1 MKVKFLLAATIFSC
15 LTIDVL
21 AQVSVSGK
29 IVSAETN
36 EPVVGANIRVDHSL
50 AGCTTNGK
58 GEFSINNLPDGKH
71 LLSITHVSYL
81 PQKYTATGSEENIII
96 KMRESYMNLGQV
108 VVTGT
113 GTHRRMTNSPMPVQV
128 ITSKD
133 LGNANVTSL
142 EDALVKLTP
151 NVTTMTNG
159 MGTTLSLNGM
169 NEDYMLVLENGKRL
183 TGDDRYTRINVAN
196 IKRIEILSG
205 AASALY
211 GSDAIG
217 GVVNIITDDSKNALN
232 VSSYTHYTS
241 KGRFNENI
249 NVDVNAG
256 KFSSYT
262 SYQRKEADNWQVN
275 DIDENGYKT
284 GRPMS
289 TGFHS
294 DNISQRFTYNATDR
308 LSFYVRGNYYDYET
322 RRPETA
328 TYFKASKK
336 KDENG
341 NIIYDETQAYKYN
354 MLHNTYTYGAGAKY
368 MINKS
373 AYIDA
378 DFYADNYT
386 SKYDYFLKDGDF
398 ERGDKETR
406 KETHYYN
413 ATIKGIFKPNKWN
426 KVSTGIEY
434 INEHFSSE
442 SDYINFKN
450 MYTLALFAQDEI
462 SILKELQAVV
472 GLRYIYNENF
482 KNYATPN
489 VAIMYKPGNFNFRAA
504 YATGFRSPTLSQLY
518 ASDEAKT
525 GTRATIGN
533 PDLKPEKSNFFS
545 LNGEYTCSRFSI
557 SVTGFYNDIK
567 NMINYRTLSED
578 EIKQM
583 GLEELNQRY
592 PTIRQRDNVDRAKIK
607 GISVNANVY
616 VGAGVTVGGGYI
628 YTDSEAKT
636 LEYDSKTKQNVTVTT
651 PVDKSVKN
659 AANVNARWDHDWN
672 NYHLNINLN
681 GHIQGERYSSTYGYA
696 PKYQQWDLN
705 TCHTFNLDTFI
716 LEPGLGI
723 ENIFNK
729 RDDRPWNSNFSTINP
744 GRAVYISLALK
755 FRK

>member
-1 MKVKFLLAATIFSC
+1 MLSC
-15 LTIDVL
+15 MAITVC
-21 AQVSVSGK
+21 AQSSLSGK
-29 IVSAETN
+29 IVSEETN
-36 EPVVGANIRVDHSL
+36 EPVVGANIRIDHSL
-50 AGCTTNGK
+50 TGCTTNGK
-58 GEFSINNLPDGKH
+58 GEFTIKNLPDGKH
-71 LLSITHVSYL
+71 TLNITHVSYL
-81 PQKYTATGSEENIII
+81 PQKYTANTGEENILI

-113 GTHRRMTNSPMPVQV
+113 GTHRRMSNSPVPVQV
-128 ITSKD
+128 ITAKD

-151 NVTTMTNG
+151 NVTSMTNG

-217 GVVNIITDDSKNALN
+217 GVINIITDDSKNALN
-232 VSSYTHYTS
+232 VSNYTHYTS
-241 KGRFNENI
+241 KGRFSENI

-275 DIDENGYKT
+275 DLDEAGNKT

-289 TGFHS
+289 TGFVS
-294 DNISQRFTYNATDR
+294 DNISQRFAYNANDR
-308 LSFYVRGNYYDYET
+308 LSFYLRGNYYDYET
-322 RRPETA
+322 RRDEAA
-328 TYFKASKK
+328 TYFKADKK

-341 NIIYDETQAYKYN
+341 NTVYKETQAYTYN
-354 MLHNTYTYGAGAKY
+354 ILHDSYTYGAGAKY

-386 SKYDYFLKDGDF
+386 SKYGYFKKSGDF
-398 ERGDKETR
+398 QRGDEEKR
-406 KETHYYN
+406 KQTNYYN
-413 ATIKGIFKPNKWN
+413 ATIKGIFKLNKWN
-426 KVSTGIEY
+426 KLSTGIEY
-434 INEHFSSE
+434 INEHFKSE
-442 SDYINFKN
+442 SENISFKN
-450 MYTLALFAQDEI
+450 MYTFAIFAQDEI
-462 SILKELQAVV
+462 TIMKNLQAVA
-472 GLRYIYNENF
+472 GIRYLYNENF

-489 VAIMYKPGNFNFRAA
+489 IAFMYKPGNFNFRAA
-504 YATGFRSPTLSQLY
+504 YATGFRTPTLSQLY
-518 ASDEAKT
+518 ATDESKT
-525 GTRATIGN
+525 SSRFTVGN
-533 PDLKPEKSNFFS
+533 PNLKPEKSNFFS

-567 NMINYRTLSED
+567 DMIDYSVLSD
-578 EIKQM
+578 EEIQDM
-583 GLEELNQRY
+583 GLDDIHENFA
-592 PTIRQRDNVDRAKIK
+592 TIRQRDNVNRAKIK
-607 GISVNANVY
+607 GISVNTNIY
-616 VGAGVTVGGGYI
+616 VGAGVTIGGSYI

-636 LEYDSKTKQNVTVTT
+636 LTYDTPTKEYVTIIS
-651 PVDKSVKN
+651 PVDKSIKN
-659 AANVNARWDHDWN
+659 AANVHARWDHNWN

-705 TCHTFNLDTFI
+705 TRHTFNLDAFM
-716 LEPGLGI
+716 LEPGIGI
-723 ENIFNK
+723 ENLFNK

-744 GRAVYISLALK
+744 GRAVYISLAVK
-755 FRK
+755 FKK

>member
-1 MKVKFLLAATIFSC
+1 MKKKCLLTAVFSW
-15 LTIDVL
+15 IVVSMF
-21 AQVSVSGK
+21 AQTALKGK
-29 IVSAETN
+29 VVNAETN
-36 EPVVGANIRVDHSL
+36 EPVVGANIRIDHSL

-58 GEFSINNLPDGKH
+58 GEFNISNLPEGTH
-71 LLSITHVSYL
+71 TLSVTHVSFL
-81 PQKYTATGSEENIII
+81 PQKYTADSQDENILI
-96 KMRESYMNLGQV
+96 KMNESYINLGQV
-108 VVTGT
+108 VITGT
-113 GTHRRMTNSPMPVQV
+113 GTHRRMTNSPVPIQV
-128 ITSKD
+128 ITAKD
-133 LGNANVTSL
+133 LGNANVTNL

-169 NEDYMLVLENGKRL
+169 NEDYMLLLENGKRL
-183 TGDDRYTRINVAN
+183 TGDDRYTRINIAN

-217 GVVNIITDDSKNALN
+217 GVINIITDDTKNAVN
-232 VSSYTHYTS
+232 VSNYTHYTS
-241 KGRFNENI
+241 KGRFSENI
-249 NVDVNAG
+249 NADVNAG

-262 SYQRKEADNWQVN
+262 SYQRREADNWQVN
-275 DIDENGYKT
+275 DLDENGYKT

-289 TGFHS
+289 TGFLS
-294 DNISQRFTYNATDR
+294 DNISQRFAYNATDR
-308 LSFYVRGNYYDYET
+308 LSFYVRGNYYDYNT

-328 TYFKASKK
+328 TYFKKGKK

-341 NIIYDETQAYKYN
+341 NPIYEETQAYTYN
-354 MLHNTYTYGAGAKY
+354 MAHETYTYGAKY

-378 DFYADNYT
+378 DFFADNYT
-386 SKYDYFLKDGDF
+386 SKYDYFLKTGDF

-406 KETHYYN
+406 KETTYYD
-413 ATIKGIFKPNKWN
+413 ATVKGIFKPNTWN

-434 INEHFSSE
+434 INENFRSQ
-442 SDYINFKN
+442 SDNISFKS
-450 MYTLALFAQDEI
+450 MYTIALFAQDEI
-462 SILKELQAVV
+462 TILRNLQAVLGV
-472 GLRYIYNENF
+472 RYLYNENF

-489 VAIMYKPGNFNFRAA
+489 VALMYKLKGFNFRAS

-518 ASDEAKT
+518 ATDESKT
-525 GTRATIGN
+525 SSRYTIGN

-557 SVTGFYNDIK
+557 SATGFYNDIK
-567 NMINYRTLSED
+567 DMIDYRVLSD
-578 EIKQM
+578 EEIHQM
-583 GLEELNQRY
+583 GLDELHEKFS
-592 PTIRQRDNVDRAKIK
+592 TIRQRDNVNRAKIK
-607 GISVNANVY
+607 GISVNANIY
-616 VGAGVTVGGGYI
+616 AGAGFTVGGGYI

-636 LEYDSKTKQNVTVTT
+636 LERDSKTGTDIVVIT

-659 AANVNARWDHDWN
+659 AANVHARWDHDWN
-672 NYHLNINLN
+672 NYHLNVNLS

-705 TCHTFNLDTFI
+705 TRHSFNLDAFI
-716 LEPGLGI
+716 LEPGIGI
-723 ENIFNK
+723 ENLFNN

-744 GRAVYISLALK
+744 GRAVYVSLAVK
-755 FRK
+755 FKK

>member
-1 MKVKFLLAATIFSC
+1 MKKKCLLTAAISWIVVSMF
-15 LTIDVL
+15 
-21 AQVSVSGK
+21 AQTALKGK
-29 IVSAETN
+29 VVNAETN
-36 EPVVGANIRVDHSL
+36 EPVVGANIRIDHSL

-58 GEFSINNLPDGKH
+58 GEFNISNLPEGEH
-71 LLSITHVSYL
+71 TLSVTHVSFL
-81 PQKYTATGSEENIII
+81 PQKYTADSQDENILI
-96 KMRESYMNLGQV
+96 KMNESYINLGQV
-108 VVTGT
+108 VITGT
-113 GTHRRMTNSPMPVQV
+113 GTHRRMTNSPVPIQV
-128 ITSKD
+128 ITAKD
-133 LGNANVTSL
+133 LGNANVTNL

-169 NEDYMLVLENGKRL
+169 NEDYMLLLENGKRL
-183 TGDDRYTRINVAN
+183 TGDDRYTRINIAN

-217 GVVNIITDDSKNALN
+217 GVINIITDDTKNAVN
-232 VSSYTHYTS
+232 VSNYTHYTS
-241 KGRFNENI
+241 KGRFSENI

-262 SYQRKEADNWQVN
+262 SYQRREADNWQVN
-275 DIDENGYKT
+275 DLDENGYKT

-289 TGFHS
+289 TGFLS
-294 DNISQRFTYNATDR
+294 DNISQRFAYNATDR
-308 LSFYVRGNYYDYET
+308 LSFYVRGNYYDYNT

-328 TYFKASKK
+328 TYFKKGKK

-341 NIIYDETQAYKYN
+341 NPIYEETQAYTYN
-354 MLHNTYTYGAGAKY
+354 MAHETYTYGAGAKY

-378 DFYADNYT
+378 DFFADNYT
-386 SKYDYFLKDGDF
+386 SKYDYFLKTGDF
-398 ERGDKETR
+398 KRGDKETR
-406 KETHYYN
+406 KETTYYD
-413 ATIKGIFKPNKWN
+413 ATVKGIFKPNTWN

-434 INEHFSSE
+434 INENFRSQ
-442 SDYINFKN
+442 SDNISFKS
-450 MYTLALFAQDEI
+450 MYTIALFAQDEI
-462 SILKELQAVV
+462 TILRNLQAVLGV
-472 GLRYIYNENF
+472 RYLYNENF

-489 VAIMYKPGNFNFRAA
+489 VALMYKLKGFNFRAS

-518 ASDEAKT
+518 ATDESKT
-525 GTRATIGN
+525 SNRYTVGN

-557 SVTGFYNDIK
+557 SATGFYNDIK
-567 NMINYRTLSED
+567 DMIDYRVLSD
-578 EIKQM
+578 EEIHQM
-583 GLEELNQRY
+583 GLDELHEKFS
-592 PTIRQRDNVDRAKIK
+592 TIRQRDNVNRAKIK
-607 GISVNANVY
+607 GISVNANIY
-616 VGAGVTVGGGYI
+616 AGAGFTVGGGYI

-636 LEYDSKTKQNVTVTT
+636 LEHDSKTGADIVVIT

-659 AANVNARWDHDWN
+659 AANIHARWDHDWN
-672 NYHLNINLN
+672 NYHLNVNLS

-705 TCHTFNLDTFI
+705 TRHSFNLDAFI
-716 LEPGLGI
+716 LEPGIGI
-723 ENIFNK
+723 ENLFNN

-744 GRAVYISLALK
+744 GRAVYISLAVK
-755 FRK
+755 FKK

>member
-1 MKVKFLLAATIFSC
+1 MKRKMFLAAILSYIAATVC
-15 LTIDVL
+15 
-21 AQVSVSGK
+21 AQTSLNGK
-29 IVSAETN
+29 IISAETN
-36 EPVVGANIRVDHSL
+36 EPVVGANIRIDHSL

-58 GEFSINNLPDGKH
+58 GEFSINNLPEGKH
-71 LLSITHVSYL
+71 LLSITHVSFL
-81 PQKYTATGSEENIII
+81 PQKHTAHSNDKNILI

-128 ITSKD
+128 ITAKD
-133 LGNANVTSL
+133 LNNANVTSL

-151 NVTTMTNG
+151 NVTTVTNG

-169 NEDYMLVLENGKRL
+169 NEDYMLMLENGKRL
-183 TGDDRYTRINVAN
+183 TGDDRYTRVNVAN

-217 GVVNIITDDSKNALN
+217 GVINIITDDSKNAIN
-232 VSSYTHYTS
+232 VSNNTHFTS
-241 KGRFNENI
+241 KGRFSENI
-249 NVDVNAG
+249 NVDVNTG

-289 TGFHS
+289 TGFLS
-294 DNISQRFTYNATDR
+294 DNINQRFAYNVNDR
-308 LSFYVRGNYYDYET
+308 LSFYIRGNYYDYET
-322 RRPETA
+322 RRPEAA
-328 TYFKASKK
+328 TYFKKGKK
-336 KDENG
+336 KDEEG
-341 NIIYDETQAYKYN
+341 NAIYEETQAYTYN
-354 MLHNTYTYGAGAKY
+354 LAHETYTYGAGAKY

-386 SKYDYFLKDGDF
+386 SKYDYFLKSGDF
-398 ERGDKETR
+398 QPGDKETR

-413 ATIKGIFKPNKWN
+413 ATIKGIFKLNKWN
-426 KVSTGIEY
+426 KLSTGIEY
-434 INEHFSSE
+434 INEHFQSE
-442 SDYINFKN
+442 SDNIRFKN
-450 MYTLALFAQDEI
+450 MYTFALFAQDEI
-462 SILKELQAVV
+462 SILKNLQAVV
-472 GLRYIYNENF
+472 GVRYLYNENF

-489 VAIMYKPGNFNFRAA
+489 VALMYKPGNFNFRAA

-518 ASDEAKT
+518 ATDEAKT
-525 GTRATIGN
+525 ASRYTIGN
-533 PDLKPEKSNFFS
+533 PGLKPEKSNFFS

-567 NMINYRTLSED
+567 DMIDYRVLSD
-578 EIKQM
+578 EEIQQM
-583 GLEELNQRY
+583 GLSELHEKFA
-592 PTIRQRDNVDRAKIK
+592 TIRQRDNVNRSKIK

-616 VGAGVTVGGGYI
+616 IGAGVTVGGGYI
-628 YTDSEAKT
+628 YTDTEAKT
-636 LEYDSKTKQNVTVTT
+636 LEHDSKTGKDVTVIT

-659 AANVNARWDHDWN
+659 AANVHARWDHDWN

-705 TCHTFNLDTFI
+705 TRHTFNLDAFI
-716 LEPGLGI
+716 LEPGIGI
-723 ENIFNK
+723 ENLFNK

-744 GRAVYISLALK
+744 GRAVYISLAVRFK
-755 FRK
+755 K